1 MKEIDLVID
10 EIEKNEMLDRWISF
24 NKLAN
29 ESLLE
34 KISASQIY
42 RGFEFLANLTA
53 LFHLLGEEA
62 HRELFLMEKWCLFIL
77 IILHY
82 IYWRDA
88 DTVNL

>member
-1 MKEIDLVID
+1 
-10 EIEKNEMLDRWISF
+10 MLDRWVNF

-42 RGFEFLANLTA
+42 RGFEFLANFTA

-62 HRELFLMEKWCLFIL
+62 HRELFLMEK
-77 IILHY
+77 
-82 IYWRDA
+82 
-88 DTVNL
+88 